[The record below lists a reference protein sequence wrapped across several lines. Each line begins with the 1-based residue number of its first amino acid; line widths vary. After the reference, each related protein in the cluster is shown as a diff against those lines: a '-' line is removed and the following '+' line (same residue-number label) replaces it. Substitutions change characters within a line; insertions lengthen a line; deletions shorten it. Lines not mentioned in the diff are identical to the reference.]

1 MVNLSEEK
9 KKTLRAEES
18 YRLEIRREL
27 EVNTSSSLLLFF
39 NTPLGIWLL
48 TVAAIGLLSFG
59 YFSFQGSLQSH
70 NLNSDNT
77 LVIVGKESLDAAPMG
92 HDVLQAVESLRKD
105 IGNKLEPKATNSV
118 LNFLNSPLGIWLL
131 SSGLVGILT
140 FSYKLWQ
147 DSRNQEK
154 LRQEE
159 ILALIDEGN
168 FRTRQL
174 DRTIEVAVKSFKK
187 IESRQDKEGAI
198 LGSEFNSFIESAK
211 LITVT
216 IELGGILSVPYGEN
230 DYSHIGSSGYGLQHL
245 LYKRSSK
252 KDQYVYDSLLDL
264 AKRLAR
270 LSKGNTGSLSDLEE
284 NFDCLEALY
293 SFDFKEILDDWL
305 KRHNRQGEY
314 ESIYKT
320 ESVYDTKISDHGD
333 KIKDIGKWIYNVQNC
348 WQAIKSNKLM
358 ELMK

>member
-1 MVNLSEEK
+1 MSEEK

-27 EVNTSSSLLLFF
+27 EANTSSSLLLFF

-77 LVIVGKESLDAAPMG
+77 LVIVGKESLDTGPLG

-105 IGNKLEPKATNSV
+105 IANKLEPKTNNYV
-118 LNFLNSPLGIWLL
+118 LNLFNSPLGIWFL
-131 SSGLVGILT
+131 STVLVGFVT
-140 FSYKLWQ
+140 FSYKRYQ
-147 DSRNQEK
+147 DSSHQKN

-159 ILALIDEGN
+159 MLALIDEGN
-168 FRTRQL
+168 FRIRQL
-174 DRTIEVAVKSFKK
+174 DRTIEVAVKSYKK
-187 IESRQDKEGAI
+187 IENRQNENGAV

-230 DYSHIGSSGYGLQHL
+230 DSSYIGSSGYGLRHL

-270 LSKGNTGSLSDLEE
+270 LSKGNTGSLSDLEDS
-284 NFDCLEALY
+284 FDCLESVY
-293 SFDFKEILDDWL
+293 PFDFKEILDDWL